1 MRVKVCGNTDISTAL
16 VAVEAGADALGFIL
30 APGTPRSLEPD
41 RAAAIVRE
49 LPRSVD
55 LVGVFVDR
63 PAAEIVEVAGEIGLT
78 AVQLHGS
85 ETWDEFQDM
94 DLPLIK
100 AIRLGGPA
108 DGARVA
114 WPPGSILLAD
124 TYHPGLPGGTGEEF
138 PWSWAADLS
147 LHYRLIVSGGLSP
160 FNVAAAVRQL
170 RPWGVDASSRLE
182 SSPGV
187 KDPELVRG
195 FVTAARRAGS
205 EDAPAP
211 SAARNGHG

>member
-1 MRVKVCGNTDISTAL
+1 MRIKVCGNTDVGTAL

-30 APGTPRSLEPD
+30 APGGPRSLTPA
-41 RAAAIVRE
+41 RAAAIARE

-63 PAAEIVEVAGEIGLT
+63 PAAEVAEVAGEIGLT

-85 ETWDEFQDM
+85 ETWDEFQDL
-94 DLPLIK
+94 DLPVVK
-100 AIRLGGPA
+100 AVRLAGPA
-108 DGARVA
+108 DAARVA
-114 WPPGSILLAD
+114 WPPGSLLLTD
-124 TYHPGLPGGTGEEF
+124 THHPELAGGTGETF
-138 PWSWAADLS
+138 PWSWAADLC
-147 LHYRLIVSGGLSP
+147 LHHRVILSGGLSP
-160 FNVAAAVRQL
+160 FNVAEATRQL

-195 FVTAARRAGS
+195 FVTVARRAEMELS
-205 EDAPAP
+205 EAGRP
-211 SAARNGHG
+211 ARNGHG